1 MCLLHL
7 AAVVGPGW
15 WLFRGPVRPRWVG
28 RVPSLGSVPA
38 VGFVKLTSDLKSPSG
53 DSDRDVNT
61 SRFVMAPTV
70 HLMIVYLTPKPL
82 GCYHPLFMHEKTQA
96 LRGLVSRLKS
106 HSSQTWVLPAS
117 ASGLSYVGTL
127 SIFPALGAVLSRSGG
142 NIVILHD
149 GWPCIHSEVTLMT
162 LHLTKDKASSVSL
175 PSGSHHWTHPTE
187 VEAGEGGPGVG
198 SHNQ

>member
-61 SRFVMAPTV
+61 SRFVMAPQCT
-70 HLMIVYLTPKPL
+70 
-82 GCYHPLFMHEKTQA
+82 
-96 LRGLVSRLKS
+96 
-106 HSSQTWVLPAS
+106 
-117 ASGLSYVGTL
+117 
-127 SIFPALGAVLSRSGG
+127 
-142 NIVILHD
+142 
-149 GWPCIHSEVTLMT
+149 
-162 LHLTKDKASSVSL
+162 
-175 PSGSHHWTHPTE
+175 
-187 VEAGEGGPGVG
+187 
-198 SHNQ
+198 